1 MMDKNQDRLLEQ
13 SLEAALFRYGNID
26 PPPGL
31 EGRIEAK
38 LSERRSAQK
47 SWWIWSP
54 ALALVSTLLIAAV
67 VIHLNGIDRPRL
79 LQPIAGKTAPDVP
92 QLPQPIQPVEFGVDA
107 ALAQLGSTP
116 AVATQVGLVLIEE
129 QASLEVVSGIA
140 LLELSSGVE
149 EDGISELQIEDLAIS
164 DLEIPSLADS
174 PEEPTEE
181 EKT

>member
-1 MMDKNQDRLLEQ
+1 MDKNQNRLLEQ
-13 SLEAALFRYGNID
+13 SLEAALFRYGNSE

-31 EGRIEAK
+31 EGRIRAR

-47 SWWIWSP
+47 SWWIRSP

-67 VIHLNGIDRPRL
+67 VLQLNWLDRPMQ
-79 LQPIAGKTAPDVP
+79 LQPIVRKTAPDVP
-92 QLPQPIQPVEFGVDA
+92 QLPQPIQSVEFGVDP
-107 ALAQLGSTP
+107 ALAPLEQL
-116 AVATQVGLVLIEE
+116 V
-129 QASLEVVSGIA
+129 SLEVVSGIT